1 MDNTLYMESSHIKFQ
16 QRAEWMSGPANR
28 NYSAN
33 LIFIKQAASTYYYIL
48 IKIILE
54 N

>member
-1 MDNTLYMESSHIKFQ
+1 MDNTLYMEV
-16 QRAEWMSGPANR
+16 EWMSGPANR
-28 NYSAN
+28 NNYAN
-33 LIFIKQAASTYYYIL
+33 LIFLRQAASTYYYIL